1 MRPGL
6 FITFEGI
13 DFSGKTTQA
22 ELLCERLRQ
31 RGLRVL
37 LLRDPGGTRISERI
51 RDLLLDVE
59 LTEMHPVTELL
70 LYEAARAQMVAEKII
85 PALERG
91 EVVVCDRFYDSTTAY
106 QGFGRRIPLQKVRK
120 ANELGSL
127 DLAPDLTF
135 YLDLPVDEA
144 LERRKGLNVEV
155 DRLEREDRDFA
166 ERVRAG
172 YLELARSEK
181 RVVVIDGGGSA
192 AEIAA
197 DIWSRV
203 EELASRRGLL

>member
-144 LERRKGLNVEV
+144 LERRKGLKVEV